1 MSSNLKVNTILPST
15 GTTIGIGTVGGLI
28 NVVGNIDVNST
39 SGIST
44 FNGLEISGIV
54 TAKAGAAVTYY
65 GDGSNLT
72 SLPAQATIANNA
84 DNRVITGGSGVNL
97 NGEANLT
104 FETSTTG
111 GTLTVA
117 GTSEYQLKLK
127 DSNTSGN
134 GAETALAFTDSGD
147 TIQGFV
153 GYNYWGDGNLDIQNN
168 NSGGNVC
175 INTGGGNERVVI
187 DSVGAITVQS
197 ALAGNTA
204 LAFLRNTRTRASG
217 NKYGIEFRDSVN
229 EANANIVIQQNSSGN
244 NAAEMKFYVNGGTG
258 GNGLENGNHILRLK
272 QSKDVE
278 IPDGNLI
285 IGTSG
290 HGIDF
295 SATSDASG
303 SDASGQN
310 ELLDDY
316 EQGDLTFTVTSSQG
330 GSISYSYRTGHYTRV
345 GNVCHV
351 SGDIRFSGSWSGS
364 DGDAY
369 ISLPFTSEQ
378 TGGCVGGG
386 IVSEWNLTSS
396 AYVGLMIKVDNNES
410 FARVTAHDGGNNNTS
425 SFQTDYLGSGRYL
438 KFAFTYQCQ

>member
-1 MSSNLKVNTILPST
+1 M
-15 GTTIGIGTVGGLI
+15 
-28 NVVGNIDVNST
+28 
-39 SGIST
+39 
-44 FNGLEISGIV
+44 
-54 TAKAGAAVTYY
+54 
-65 GDGSNLT
+65 
-72 SLPAQATIANNA
+72 
-84 DNRVITGGSGVNL
+84 R
-97 NGEANLT
+97 
-104 FETSTTG
+104 
-111 GTLTVA
+111 
-117 GTSEYQLKLK
+117 
-127 DSNTSGN
+127 
-134 GAETALAFTDSGD
+134 
-147 TIQGFV
+147 
-153 GYNYWGDGNLDIQNN
+153 
-168 NSGGNVC
+168 
-175 INTGGGNERVVI
+175 
-187 DSVGAITVQS
+187 
-197 ALAGNTA
+197 
-204 LAFLRNTRTRASG
+204 LRNARTRASG
-217 NKYGIEFRDSVN
+217 NKYGMEFRDSAN
-229 EANANIVIQQNSSGN
+229 EANANIVKQQNSSGN

-330 GSISYSYRTGHYTRV
+330 GSISYSYRTDHYTRI

-351 SGDIRFSGSWSGS
+351 TGDIRFSGSWSGS